1 MRARKTEPIDHT
13 MSPEELRSRGAVA
26 FDQIDRRE
34 YVFPSTAQQ
43 ILDLITLDPRE
54 LNGGVI
60 TEVGI
65 DSPQFDWFGAEDY
78 LFTTQRV
85 QPTGQQLINSDGT
98 VASGIQFYSL
108 RGVGSCE
115 NPSPTRIR
123 LLQRYTW
130 SLVIR
135 AKAGVPATGF
145 AVANLYVRTKGFFL
159 R

>member
-1 MRARKTEPIDHT
+1 
-13 MSPEELRSRGAVA
+13 MSPEELRARGAVA

-34 YVFPSTAQQ
+34 YIFPNTAQQ
-43 ILDLITLDPRE
+43 ILDLLTLEPRE
-54 LNGGVI
+54 LNGGLI
-60 TEVGI
+60 TEIGI
-65 DSPQFDWFGAEDY
+65 DSPQFDWFGDEDY

-85 QPTGQQLINSDGT
+85 QPTGQQLIRSDGT
-98 VASGIQFYSL
+98 VASGIQFYSF
-108 RGVGSCE
+108 RGVGPIE
-115 NPSPTRIR
+115 FPTPVRIR

-145 AVANLYVRTKGFFL
+145 AVANVYIRTKGFFL